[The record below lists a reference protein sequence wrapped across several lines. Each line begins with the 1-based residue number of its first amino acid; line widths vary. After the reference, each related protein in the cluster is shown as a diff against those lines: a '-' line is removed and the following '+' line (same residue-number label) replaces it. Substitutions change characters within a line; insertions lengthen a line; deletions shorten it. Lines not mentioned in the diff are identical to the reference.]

1 MHEITEQF
9 GDHHVAVSGFRIHD
23 IGFSKTSK
31 NQSIDYPF
39 NVKNDQ
45 RWMIWG
51 PPFAEAPHLEAALL
65 FHWRVAAVLL
75 ICSRDSLG
83 PRGSGS
89 LSHFEDSVSLPESL
103 QTLEMTTSDGK

>member
-51 PPFAEAPHLEAALL
+51 PPYFKKAPNALL
-65 FHWRVAAVLL
+65 GGELPTNPF
-75 ICSRDSLG
+75 SRLVH
-83 PRGSGS
+83 PTVI
-89 LSHFEDSVSLPESL
+89 SVN
-103 QTLEMTTSDGK
+103 